1 MPRRILVIDD
11 ETGIRK
17 SFMLAFEDT
26 PYEVQT
32 AESGEK
38 GIAMAKKSKYDL
50 AFLDLKMPGMNGV
63 ETLREL
69 RKMDRDVPIYI
80 ITAFHQEFFDQLKKA
95 KEDKLDFELLQKPVD
110 SEKLVAIV
118 RAIFEGSARY

>member
-1 MPRRILVIDD
+1 MSKRILVIDD
-11 ETGIRK
+11 EPGIRK
-17 SFMLAFEDT
+17 SFVLAFEDT
-26 PYEVQT
+26 PYEVKT

-50 AFLDLKMPGMNGV
+50 VFLDLKMPGINGV

-80 ITAFHQEFFDQLKKA
+80 ITAFHQEFLDQLKSA
-95 KEDKLDFELLQKPVD
+95 KKDQLDFELLQKPVD